1 VRTVGAT
8 SREDAARDARTARR
22 AFRGR
27 ARLGV
32 LLVSGALLSDAPRR
46 PDLPIEVGG
55 PEMAPHTPQRSARP
69 GEARARLDCPRAAPK
84 WPPPPPAPGAPRR
97 SHGAPRLP
105 AARLQTAPPPPPGPP
120 APPARRGAPR
130 PPARPRERP
139 PAPPR

>member
-84 WPPPPPAPGAPRR
+84 WPPTPPTAPPAPAKPGRPSISPAHPRN
-97 SHGAPRLP
+97 S
-105 AARLQTAPPPPPGPP
+105 PPPPPPP
-120 APPARRGAPR
+120 RPPPRRPLAPPAHAPT
-130 PPARPRERP
+130 P
-139 PAPPR
+139 